1 MTNKKLLQTVVLI
14 ALLFPLAVC
23 GQSAYHGQVE
33 QCRSSNL
40 YEQYQCRLQMYMKQY
55 PQSQLRD
62 VYKFCFQD
70 FWGLEHLLSDSM
82 GAVRYINYELEHSDS
97 ADWQRPLFC
106 YPLPQNNYVRVDINY
121 VRQGIIPMGVLVS
134 AMLQSAQDE
143 TCDIDLWRSRWISI
157 LQMLK
162 QIEPQPQNYDEDLAE
177 ITELLDSGR
186 YACHHSRLFN
196 ATYRQH
202 YRIVRRDIFEK
213 QLLPLIEAKQ

>member
-14 ALLFPLAVC
+14 ALLFPLAARS
-23 GQSAYHGQVE
+23 QSAYHGQVE

-40 YEQYQCRLQMYMKQY
+40 YEQYLCRLQMYMKQY

-106 YPLPQNNYVRVDINY
+106 YPLPLNNYVRVDINY
-121 VRQGIIPMGVLVS
+121 VRQGIIPMGTLVS
-134 AMLQSAQDE
+134 AMLQSAQNE
-143 TCDIDLWRSRWISI
+143 TCDIDQWRSRWISI

-196 ATYRQH
+196 TTYRQH

-213 QLLPLIEAKQ
+213 QLLPLIEANQ

>member
-1 MTNKKLLQTVVLI
+1 MTNKKLLQSVVLI
-14 ALLFPLAVC
+14 ALLFPLAVR
-23 GQSAYHGQVE
+23 GQSAYRSQVE

-106 YPLPQNNYVRVDINY
+106 YPLPLNNYVRVDINY
-121 VRQGIIPMGVLVS
+121 VRQGIIPIGVLVS

-143 TCDIDLWRSRWISI
+143 TCDIDQWRSRWISI

-213 QLLPLIEAKQ
+213 QLLPLIEANQ

>member
-14 ALLFPLAVC
+14 ALLFPLAVR

-33 QCRSSNL
+33 QCLSSNL

-121 VRQGIIPMGVLVS
+121 VRQGIIPIGVLVS

-143 TCDIDLWRSRWISI
+143 TCDIDQWRSRWISI

-162 QIEPQPQNYDEDLAE
+162 QIEPQPQNYDEDMAE
-177 ITELLDSGR
+177 ITKLLDSGR

-213 QLLPLIEAKQ
+213 QLLPLIEANQ

>member
-14 ALLFPLAVC
+14 ALLFPLAVR

-33 QCRSSNL
+33 QCCSSNL

-106 YPLPQNNYVRVDINY
+106 YPLPLNNYVRVDINY
-121 VRQGIIPMGVLVS
+121 VRQGIIPIGVLVS

-143 TCDIDLWRSRWISI
+143 TCDIDLWRSRWKSI

-213 QLLPLIEAKQ
+213 QLLPLIEANQ

>member
-14 ALLFPLAVC
+14 ALLFPLAVR

-33 QCRSSNL
+33 QCLSSNL

-121 VRQGIIPMGVLVS
+121 VRQGIIPIGVLVS

-177 ITELLDSGR
+177 ITKLLDSGR

-213 QLLPLIEAKQ
+213 QLLPLIEANQ